1 MFWRVED
8 PDCEPYPTKG
18 LWVILASVVIAS
30 LPLMLGFVLPL
41 MAWFGHCGSAL
52 ASGVQF

>member
-1 MFWRVED
+1 MFWCVDD

-18 LWVILASVVIAS
+18 LWVICAAIAIAS
-30 LPLMLGFVLPL
+30 LPMMLGFALPL
-41 MAWFGHCGSAL
+41 MDWYGHCGSAL